1 MKSLWLL
8 AYVDPGAG
16 SVLLQLLLGGLAG
29 LLFAG
34 KLWGRRLARILGFGK
49 DTNQP

>member
-1 MKSLWLL
+1 MNSLRLL

-16 SVLLQLLLGGLAG
+16 SLLLQLLLGGLAG

-34 KLWGRRLARILGFGK
+34 KLWGRRLARLLGFGK